1 MKTTIKI
8 LVITALALLIAAP
21 VSAQE
26 DITGYGYANMD
37 TGDIILLMKMD
48 VGDRSMA
55 KMMVEDFNDMFF
67 DSFDMMTDVREMNS
81 RDYSLKNCVGFTGTI
96 EYDDGD
102 VDGVLFMCHSG
113 TNVLIV
119 MGPERDL
126 DEIEDMTEDFV
137 QDKGRKPKAAPD
149 GYIFLMEL

>member
-1 MKTTIKI
+1 MKNIITTIGI
-8 LVITALALLIAAP
+8 LTLAFLIAAP

-26 DITGYGYANMD
+26 DIAGYGYVNMD
-37 TGDIILLMKMD
+37 TGDIIMLMKMD

-55 KMMVEDFNDMFF
+55 KMMVEDMNGIFF

-81 RDYSLKNCVGFTGTI
+81 RDYSIKNCVGFTGTI
-96 EYDDGD
+96 EYDNGD

-113 TNVLIV
+113 SNVLIV
-119 MGPERDL
+119 VGPERDF
-126 DEIEDMTEDFV
+126 DEIEDMTKDFV
-137 QDKGRKPKAAPD
+137 QDKGRKPKSAPD